1 MSSNNLRA
9 FQNEAIAP
17 LQQAVPAERPS
28 TVVAA
33 LQRQL
38 AQMSQNSSGADV
50 KAVSAPVVVGE
61 QYLLFSLHDR
71 EFAVKAELV
80 QGVERLTDL
89 TPVPNVVSWI
99 KGVINLRGS
108 ITSVVDLRLF
118 LGLEQLVY
126 GTRTRLLS
134 LQCNEMVISLIV
146 DGVSEMLPIP
156 ATSIVNGGGNTRQT
170 VIPSWIAPYSAGS
183 ALLANRMIVLLDV
196 ERLLFSE
203 KMQHYELQGT

>member
-1 MSSNNLRA
+1 MASDNLRA
-9 FQNEAIAP
+9 LQNEALAAM
-17 LQQAVPAERPS
+17 QQQPNSQSP
-28 TVVAA
+28 VVAA
-33 LQRQL
+33 LQMQL
-38 AQMSQNSSGADV
+38 AQMSRDNTDADM
-50 KAVSAPVVVGE
+50 KSTPTVVGE
-61 QYLLFSLHDR
+61 QYLVFSLRDR

-89 TPVPNVVSWI
+89 TPVPNVVPWI

-118 LGLEQLVY
+118 LGLEPLAY
-126 GTRTRLLS
+126 GARTRLLS
-134 LQCNEMVISLIV
+134 LQFNEMVICLIV

-156 ATSIVNGGGNTRQT
+156 AAAIASGGANTRQT
-170 VIPSWIAPYSAGS
+170 TIPSWMASFVAGS

-203 KMQHYELQGT
+203 KMQHYDLQGV